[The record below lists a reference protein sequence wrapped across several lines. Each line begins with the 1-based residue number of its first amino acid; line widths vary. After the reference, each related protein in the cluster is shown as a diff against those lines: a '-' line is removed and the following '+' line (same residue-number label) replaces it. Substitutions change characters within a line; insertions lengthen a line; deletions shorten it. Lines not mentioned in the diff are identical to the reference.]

1 MQQVFGIKKWPE
13 DIGAIDLGGRGIDVI
28 PIPGHD
34 QLGVAFYD
42 RQTGLLLTGDSLYPG
57 RLYAPD
63 FAAFMRSTERLVAFP
78 NGKAMTHILGC
89 HIERSRT
96 PHGGDPIGAMYDPR
110 GQLLGPAR

>member
-42 RQTGLLLTGDSLYPG
+42 RQTGVLLTGDSLYPG
-57 RLYAPD
+57 RLYVPD
-63 FAAFMRSTERLVAFP
+63 FAAFTRSTDRLGEFT
-78 NGKAMTHILGC
+78 NGKGITPILC
-89 HIERSRT
+89 LHIEPSPTPYFDYPIRSLY
-96 PHGGDPIGAMYDPR
+96 H
-110 GQLLGPAR
+110 